1 MPRLSKTN
9 TPCCLYGFKVKHFV
23 FTFKSDE
30 PGIFQASWSVETHP
44 KLEEPIEP
52 VVLRGISSVRDTKQ
66 LPRRLLHAD
75 MVGRVKEQEV
85 SVAMERIVRGI
96 ATPPRKAGQ
105 ELTAEQQAKMNLFMA
120 QNMVLDGP
128 VMYYHEETFAGMSEL
143 YKEAHLM
150 LHPVLSEEELAA
162 LEKAKA
168 KDKNAE
174 EEPDP
179 FESEEWSGSVEQLG
193 AILLAAAMALEAK
206 AEEEDADLEAIA
218 AQKSRVAQMQ
228 SRCEELIE
236 TTKVRLPIRTPML
249 PMKNLAAPGGR
260 SLACAQICPALSVPD
275 RSPPAGKTS
284 WRPSCERRPIGWR
297 SQLWTSTQRP
307 AKRPQQ
313 GSSRAL

>member
-1 MPRLSKTN
+1 MKN
-9 TPCCLYGFKVKHFV
+9 FI

-44 KLEEPIEP
+44 KLEEPLEP
-52 VVLRGISSVRDTKQ
+52 VVLRGISTIRDTKQ

-75 MVGRVKEQEV
+75 MFGRVKEQEV

-96 ATPPRKAGQ
+96 ATPQRKAGQ
-105 ELTAEQQAKMNLFMA
+105 ELTTEQQAQMSVFMA

-128 VMYYHEETFAGMSEL
+128 VMYYHADTFAGMSEL

-168 KDKNAE
+168 KDKTE

-179 FESEEWSGSVEQLG
+179 FESEEWNGSVEHLS
-193 AILLAAAMALEAK
+193 AILVAAASALEGK
-206 AEEEDADLEAIA
+206 EEEEEADLEAIA
-218 AQKSRVAQMQ
+218 AQTSHVAQMQ

-236 TTKVRLPIRTPML
+236 STKVRHGHMH
-249 PMKNLAAPGGR
+249 
-260 SLACAQICPALSVPD
+260 
-275 RSPPAGKTS
+275 
-284 WRPSCERRPIGWR
+284 
-297 SQLWTSTQRP
+297 
-307 AKRPQQ
+307 
-313 GSSRAL
+313 